1 MTGLS
6 SRPGPAHGAGPLT
19 RAGLPWSTWR
29 ALARRAAAA
38 LAAVFAASAALAGT
52 PLPIPDTMAQRMQAC
67 GACHGKEGRPTQQG
81 FFPRIAG
88 KPAGYLYNQLDNFR
102 VGRRAYPTMTYFVE
116 QMSDDYL
123 HEIADYFAAL
133 DLPYPPPQ
141 TVGVPAGEIALGE
154 ALVRQGDRARG
165 IPACVQCHGAA
176 MTGVL
181 PAIPGLLGLPRGYL
195 VEQFGG
201 WRTGQRKALAPD
213 CMARVAT
220 LLTPGDIAAVA
231 TWLSAQPVALGP
243 AAADTLARPLP
254 LACASVPP

>member
-1 MTGLS
+1 M
-6 SRPGPAHGAGPLT
+6 SRIVV
-19 RAGLPWSTWR
+19 
-29 ALARRAAAA
+29 AA
-38 LAAVFAASAALAGT
+38 LACLTMSAAMAGAPAT
-52 PLPIPDTMAQRMQAC
+52 VPDTLAQRMQPC
-67 GACHGKEGRPTQQG
+67 TACHGKEDRPTERG

-102 VGRRAYPTMTYFVE
+102 SGRRAYPTMTYFVE

-123 HEIADYFAAL
+123 HEIAEHFASL
-133 DLPYPPPQ
+133 DLPYAPPPS
-141 TVGVPAGEIALGE
+141 TDAPRDEIVRGE
-154 ALVRQGDRARG
+154 ALVRHGDAAHG
-165 IPACVQCHGAA
+165 IPACAGCHGAA

-195 VEQFGG
+195 VEQFGA

-220 LLTPGDIAAVA
+220 MLTPEDITAVA
-231 TWLSAQPVALGP
+231 TWLSAQPVSLPP

-254 LACASVPP
+254 LECESVPR

>member
-1 MTGLS
+1 M
-6 SRPGPAHGAGPLT
+6 
-19 RAGLPWSTWR
+19 
-29 ALARRAAAA
+29 RRIVLAA
-38 LAAVFAASAALAGT
+38 LAFSTMSAAGAAG
-52 PLPIPDTMAQRMQAC
+52 PVLVPDTLAQRMQPC
-67 GACHGKEGRPTQQG
+67 SACHGKEGRPTQLG

-102 VGRRAYPTMTYFVE
+102 AGRRAYPTMTYFVE

-123 HEIADYFAAL
+123 HEIADYFASL
-133 DLPYPPPQ
+133 DLPYAPPQ
-141 TVGVPAGEIALGE
+141 TIDAPPDEIARGE
-154 ALVRQGDRARG
+154 ALVRHGDAAHG
-165 IPACVQCHGAA
+165 IPACAQCHGAA

-220 LLTPGDIAAVA
+220 MLTPEDITAVA
-231 TWLSAQPVALGP
+231 TWLSAQPVSLPP

-254 LACASVPP
+254 LECGSVPR

>member
-1 MTGLS
+1 M
-6 SRPGPAHGAGPLT
+6 SRLKISHPGSGCITIALIVLQISAARAQAPSQAPDTIAARVLACASCHGAQGE
-19 RAGLPWSTWR
+19 
-29 ALARRAAAA
+29 
-38 LAAVFAASAALAGT
+38 GT
-52 PLPIPDTMAQRMQAC
+52 SDVY
-67 GACHGKEGRPTQQG
+67 
-81 FFPRIAG
+81 FPRLAG

-102 VGRRAYPTMTYFVE
+102 SGRRAYPTMTYFVE

-123 HEIADYFAAL
+123 HEIADYFASL
-133 DLPYPPPQ
+133 DLPYAPPQ
-141 TVGVPAGEIALGE
+141 AAGAPADEIARGE
-154 ALVRQGDRARG
+154 ALVRQGDAAHG

-195 VEQFGG
+195 VEQFGA

-220 LLTPGDIAAVA
+220 ALTPADITAVA
-231 TWLSAQPVALGP
+231 TWLAAQPVAVGP

-254 LACASVPP
+254 IACGSVPQ